1 MICKG
6 CRRNLGKTVK
16 EDTVEIT
23 VTDTRFGRRGK
34 TYTKIIRTCPFCKY
48 NNNVKKEYINEQ

>member
-6 CRRNLGKTVK
+6 CRRNIGKTVK

-34 TYTKIIRTCPFCKY
+34 TYTKIIRVCPICQYK
-48 NNNVKKEYINEQ
+48 NIVKNKKGEW